1 VFSYDENL
9 VNWPI
14 DFIRTDLMDTI
25 EPAQFSD
32 EHLDALV
39 GSYGYTGALE
49 RLLTQRILRITQQP
63 LASDFVS
70 AVKRRKQG
78 DREIEFFD
86 PIAQLNAILDR
97 IRNGTF
103 MEPPIPDAP
112 MQRHASA
119 VMTKPDIST
128 LVTD

>member
-14 DFIRTDLMDTI
+14 DFIRDDLMDTV

-32 EHLDALV
+32 EYLDGLV

-49 RLLTQRILRITQQP
+49 RLLTKRILQITGTP
-63 LASDFVS
+63 LTADFTS
-70 AVKRRKQG
+70 AIKRRKQG

-86 PIAQLNAILDR
+86 PIAQLSAILDR

-103 MEPPIPDAP
+103 MEPAIPDAL